1 MLSILTSFLFFP
13 INGSGLGHL
22 NRCLAYARHLQKR
35 GDCTFFTLASAIE
48 FIECMGFPADYFL
61 SPFWSCNSTYHWN
74 TELAVRFGMILEH
87 IQPKVII
94 FDGTWPFQGFL
105 STCKAYR
112 SQSHKLKI
120 VWSKRGF
127 LKKTVKVCPVDER
140 LFDMI
145 LEPGELGCE
154 YHETILSNG
163 TTRKIT
169 IPPVTLMRDEEIL
182 TREEACRTLNLDPNK
197 HYVLFSLGSGNLK
210 DVNELGQ
217 RLIQG
222 FQQEGFSPVWAC
234 PPISVQDIEL
244 PSSVRTLSV
253 FPLVQYLRAFDVL
266 VGAAGYNTCYEI
278 VQAGIPSLLIPNTLL
293 ADDQTRRAELIAKHA
308 PVIVNACET
317 EEALAAAVHEVI
329 TLTKN
334 LKAYPKAQLNGAE
347 LAAQALLNLA
357 GRRSA

>member
-1 MLSILTSFLFFP
+1 
-13 INGSGLGHL
+13 
-22 NRCLAYARHLQKR
+22 
-35 GDCTFFTLASAIE
+35 
-48 FIECMGFPADYFL
+48 MGFPAEYFI
-61 SPFWSCNSTYHWN
+61 SPFWSCNTTYHWN
-74 TELAVRFGMILEH
+74 TELAVRLGMILEH
-87 IQPKVII
+87 LQPEVII

-112 SQSHKLKI
+112 NHGHTLKM

-127 LKKTVKVCPVDER
+127 LKNTAKICPVDEQ

-154 YHETILSNG
+154 YHEAVLSNSI
-163 TTRKIT
+163 TQKIT
-169 IPPVTLMRDEEIL
+169 VPPVTLMRDDEIL
-182 TREEACRTLNLDPNK
+182 TREEACRALNIDPDE

-210 DVNELGQ
+210 DVNSLGQ
-217 RLIQG
+217 RLIQS
-222 FQQEGFSPVWAC
+222 FQKEGFSPVWAC
-234 PPISVQDIEL
+234 PPISVHDIEL
-244 PSSVRTLSV
+244 PSSVRALSV

-278 VQAGIPSLLIPNTLL
+278 VQTGIPSLLIPNTLL

-317 EEALAAAVHEVI
+317 EDAMAAAVHKVI

-334 LKAYPKAQLNGAE
+334 LKTYPKAQLNGAE
-347 LAAQALLNLA
+347 LAAQALLKLA
-357 GRRSA
+357 DKE

>member
-1 MLSILTSFLFFP
+1 MQLSILLFP

-22 NRCLAYARHLQKR
+22 SRCLAYAKRLQKQSY
-35 GDCTFFTLASAIE
+35 CTFFTLASALE
-48 FIECMGFPADYFL
+48 FVERMGFPTEYFI

-74 TELAVRFGMILEH
+74 TELAVRLGMVLEH
-87 IQPKVII
+87 IQPEVIV

-112 SQSHKLKI
+112 NHSHTLKM

-127 LKKTVKVCPVDER
+127 LKNTAKVCPVDER

-154 YHETILSNG
+154 YHESILSNSI
-163 TTRKIT
+163 TRKIT
-169 IPPVTLMRDEEIL
+169 IPPVTLMRDDEIL
-182 TREEACRTLNLDPNK
+182 TREEACHALNLNPNE
-197 HYVLFSLGSGNLK
+197 HHVLFSLGSGNLK
-210 DVNELGQ
+210 DVNSLGQ
-217 RLIQG
+217 RLIQS
-222 FQQEGFSPVWAC
+222 FQKEGFSPVWAC
-234 PPISVQDIEL
+234 PPISVHDIEL
-244 PSSVRTLSV
+244 PSSVQALSV

-278 VQAGIPSLLIPNTLL
+278 VQTGIPSLLIPNTLL

-317 EEALAAAVHEVI
+317 ENAMATAVHEVI
-329 TLTKN
+329 ALTKS

-347 LAAQALLNLA
+347 LAAQALLKLA